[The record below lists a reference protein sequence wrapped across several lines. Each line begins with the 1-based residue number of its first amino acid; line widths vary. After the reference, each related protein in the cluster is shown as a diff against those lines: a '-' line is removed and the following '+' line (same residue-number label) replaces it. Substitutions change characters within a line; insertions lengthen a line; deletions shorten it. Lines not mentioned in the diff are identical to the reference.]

1 LGREARR
8 LFLDKEGRRVVLD
21 KGAELGSENI
31 TVIANG
37 LGSSAEARHGGHQTD
52 GRRSERKTWKP

>member
-8 LFLDKEGRRVVLD
+8 LFLDTEGRRVVLD

-37 LGSSAEARHGGHQTD
+37 LGSSARHGKDGHQTD
-52 GRRSERKTWKP
+52 GRRSECKAWKP

>member
-1 LGREARR
+1 MGREARR
-8 LFLDKEGRRVVLD
+8 LFLDMEGRRVVLD

-37 LGSSAEARHGGHQTD
+37 LGSSC
-52 GRRSERKTWKP
+52 